1 MTDAVC
7 DSIRVSSQ
15 VYPELGKLAS
25 DGGLAHSSQAPSSE
39 RHART
44 KSEEDEYQY
53 QQSVELMRREQMQ
66 NDILLDTVKRIQVRG
81 CWSRPLGHSFDSLIR
96 LAHSTRSLARLPG
109 VIGGV
114 AVRERDCAVAD
125 CDRAKAGT
133 ALYDGSLPYYHS
145 DFPLLLLLLFPF
157 QGFINRLHAEGME
170 LAEEIEAWRLKLRD
184 EEDRSRAE
192 RERVEATSLGVEAA
206 IEVIAQ
212 DKQLAVQRLGQYELL
227 YTRTMEDRNAAESA
241 MLRARELVS
250 MGREDLQAL
259 GECLL
264 QTKAAQEKHE
274 KELSATMARL
284 ESSRATW
291 RSSLEQRTGEI
302 EGIIRRYEEAK
313 RGRIEEE
320 EAAAQRRL
328 EAERVR
334 REMEAREAEREARM
348 KKELVRANSVQ
359 ADQWR
364 VVCAAAGVD
373 EASGAVE
380 VIQAYDALERAG
392 NANVPVYSHNGDGGG
407 GDRGGDGDGVGC
419 PDAAAVRTTGRRD
432 TMHRPHDQHAF
443 TPSITTRAEMSLRL
457 IRQKLSSHLGEDEAA
472 AVDDDMLVAQLGRLA
487 ERSGGD
493 AALADLW
500 ALARAD
506 DDGDGDGDL
515 AFLGK
520 SPHREPRAAPA
531 VAEAAGT
538 PDGDQ
543 DPQAARILSR
553 HEVKARSRK
562 IKAKLDKYVIYS

>member
-1 MTDAVC
+1 
-7 DSIRVSSQ
+7 
-15 VYPELGKLAS
+15 
-25 DGGLAHSSQAPSSE
+25 
-39 RHART
+39 
-44 KSEEDEYQY
+44 
-53 QQSVELMRREQMQ
+53 
-66 NDILLDTVKRIQVRG
+66 
-81 CWSRPLGHSFDSLIR
+81 
-96 LAHSTRSLARLPG
+96 
-109 VIGGV
+109 
-114 AVRERDCAVAD
+114 
-125 CDRAKAGT
+125 
-133 ALYDGSLPYYHS
+133 
-145 DFPLLLLLLFPF
+145 
-157 QGFINRLHAEGME
+157 ME

-212 DKQLAVQRLGQYELL
+212 DKQLAVQRLGQYEML
-227 YTRTMEDRNAAESA
+227 YTRTMEDRNDAESK

-250 MGREDLQAL
+250 MGREDLRAL

-291 RSSLEQRTGEI
+291 KSSLEQRTGEI
-302 EGIIRRYEEAK
+302 DGIIRRYEEAK

-328 EAERVR
+328 DAERVR

-364 VVCAAAGVD
+364 VGCAAAGVD

-392 NANVPVYSHNGDGGG
+392 TANGTVYRHNGDGGDG
-407 GDRGGDGDGVGC
+407 GGGGGGGGSDRDGNGVGC
-419 PDAAAVRTTGRRD
+419 PDASAVRTTGRRD

-443 TPSITTRAEMSLRL
+443 TPSITTRAETSLRL
-457 IRQKLSSHLGEDEAA
+457 IRQKLASHLGEDEAG
-472 AVDDDMLVAQLGRLA
+472 AVDDDTLVAQLGRLA

-506 DDGDGDGDL
+506 GDGDGDGEL

-520 SPHREPRAAPA
+520 SPPRERRAAPA
-531 VAEAAGT
+531 VAAAAGT

-562 IKAKLDKYVIYS
+562 IKAKLDKHIIYS